1 MFWVERMRCFGG
13 WGMWFGWIGGVFRG
27 GEDVVWVGRC
37 GLGGDDIETEEIYI
51 SRW

>member
-1 MFWVERMRCFGG
+1 MFVGVEDLLL
-13 WGMWFGWIGGVFRG
+13 G